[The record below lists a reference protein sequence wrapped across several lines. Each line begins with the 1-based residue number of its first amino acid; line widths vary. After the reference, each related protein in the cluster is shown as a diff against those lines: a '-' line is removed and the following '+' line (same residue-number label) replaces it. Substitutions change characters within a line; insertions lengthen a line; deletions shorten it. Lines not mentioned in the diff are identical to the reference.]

1 MKPTKGNHMNIPQYE
16 LERINEF
23 INHVEEVLETEGY
36 AYAYGAT
43 MFNLKY
49 LINMINHNTEMEN
62 A

>member
-1 MKPTKGNHMNIPQYE
+1 MIIPQYE

-23 INHVEEVLETEGY
+23 IAHIEQVVQDEGY

-49 LINMINHNTEMEN
+49 LIHMINHNTEMEN

>member
-1 MKPTKGNHMNIPQYE
+1 MNIPQYE